1 MEEGYQR
8 HVIVLTDGQVSNTES
23 VIQIIKNM
31 HEKNIATT
39 HMVGIGNGVS
49 FNMIEKGAK
58 EGGGEHMFIM
68 NEKEM
73 KKQIIN
79 LLQSITACQIKNFKV
94 NFNQNLI
101 ETTYPLIPQIL
112 KKGRQATFF
121 LKFKEEI
128 RLEKLTEEKISVS
141 FVDEE

>member
-31 HEKNIATT
+31 NEKNIATT

-79 LLQSITACQIKNFKV
+79 LLQSITACQIQNFKV
-94 NFNQNLI
+94 NFN
-101 ETTYPLIPQIL
+101 
-112 KKGRQATFF
+112 
-121 LKFKEEI
+121 
-128 RLEKLTEEKISVS
+128 
-141 FVDEE
+141 

>member
-1 MEEGYQR
+1 MKEGYQR

-79 LLQSITACQIKNFKV
+79 LLQSITACQIRDFKV
-94 NFNQNLI
+94 NFNQNHI

-112 KKGRQATFF
+112 KKGRQSTFF
-121 LKFKEEI
+121 LKFKE
-128 RLEKLTEEKISVS
+128 
-141 FVDEE
+141 

>member
-1 MEEGYQR
+1 MKEGYQR

-79 LLQSITACQIKNFKV
+79 LLQSITACQIRDFKV

-112 KKGRQATFF
+112 KKGRQSTLF
-121 LKFKEEI
+121 LKFKE
-128 RLEKLTEEKISVS
+128 
-141 FVDEE
+141 

>member
-1 MEEGYQR
+1 MKEGYQR

-79 LLQSITACQIKNFKV
+79 VLQSITACQIRDFKV

-112 KKGRQATFF
+112 KKGRQSTFF
-121 LKFKEEI
+121 LKFKE
-128 RLEKLTEEKISVS
+128 
-141 FVDEE
+141 

>member
-31 HEKNIATT
+31 NEKNIATT

>member
-1 MEEGYQR
+1 MKEGYQR

-79 LLQSITACQIKNFKV
+79 LLQSITACQIRDFKV

-112 KKGRQATFF
+112 KKDRQSTFF
-121 LKFKEEI
+121 LKFKE
-128 RLEKLTEEKISVS
+128 
-141 FVDEE
+141 

>member
-1 MEEGYQR
+1 MKEGYQR

-23 VIQIIKNM
+23 VILIIKNL

-68 NEKEM
+68 NENEM

-79 LLQSITACQIKNFKV
+79 LLQNITACQIRDFKV
-94 NFNQNLI
+94 NFNENLI

-112 KKGRQATFF
+112 KKGRQ
-121 LKFKEEI
+121 
-128 RLEKLTEEKISVS
+128 SP
-141 FVDEE
+141 

>member
-1 MEEGYQR
+1 MKEGYQR

-79 LLQSITACQIKNFKV
+79 LLQSITACQIRDFKV

-112 KKGRQATFF
+112 KKGRQSTFF
-121 LKFKEEI
+121 LKFKE
-128 RLEKLTEEKISVS
+128 
-141 FVDEE
+141 

>member
-1 MEEGYQR
+1 MKEGYQR

-31 HEKNIATT
+31 NEKLIATT
-39 HMVGIGNGVS
+39 HMIGIGNGVS

-73 KKQIIN
+73 KKQIIH
-79 LLQSITACQIKNFKV
+79 LLQSITACQIRDFKL
-94 NFNQNLI
+94 NFNNDLI

-112 KKGRQATFF
+112 KKGRQSTFF
-121 LKFKEEI
+121 LKFKDEI
-128 RLEKLTEEKISVS
+128 KL
-141 FVDEE
+141 

>member
-1 MEEGYQR
+1 MKEGYQR

-79 LLQSITACQIKNFKV
+79 LLQSITACQIRDFKV
-94 NFNQNLI
+94 KFNQNLI

-112 KKGRQATFF
+112 KKGRQSTFF
-121 LKFKEEI
+121 LKFKE
-128 RLEKLTEEKISVS
+128 
-141 FVDEE
+141 